1 MKNRV
6 FIQAAEQI
14 SMQQPMS
21 LQWMNSPECYE
32 GELYVR
38 SVDPVFRNYISG
50 NEVRRMGSV
59 MKRALV
65 TSLKVLSET
74 GIEHPDAIITGTCFG
89 CMDYT
94 NRFLNDMIENGEQ
107 TLSPTYFMQSTHN
120 TVGSTLGIYTKTHGY
135 NATYSHGGTSFEL
148 AVFDACM
155 QMWLGKIRTA
165 LVGGHDEM
173 IESFYSLFQKTGYV
187 GIPGMVPC
195 GEVSVSM
202 LLAAEKSANT
212 LCELAGICI
221 CHRPAI
227 DELRQKIEKMLVEA
241 GLSLPEVGAVMTG
254 INGNVKNDAF
264 YHTVVD
270 QLFKDK
276 LIMHYKHLF
285 GENFTAPAFSLYAS
299 AHCLHLGIVPPVLR
313 VSDAKGKEER
323 QIDNLLLINQEE
335 GKDVSVILLKRTL

>member
-6 FIQAAEQI
+6 YIQAAEQI
-14 SMQQPMS
+14 SMQQPLS
-21 LQWMNSPECYE
+21 LQWMESPECYD
-32 GELYVR
+32 GQLYVR
-38 SVDPVFRNYISG
+38 ALDPVFRNYISG
-50 NEVRRMGSV
+50 SEVRRMGSV

-65 TSLKVLSET
+65 TSLKVLSDA
-74 GIEHPDAIITGTCFG
+74 GVEHPDAIITGTCFG
-89 CMDYT
+89 CMEYT

-107 TLSPTYFMQSTHN
+107 TLSPTFFMQSTHN

-148 AVFDACM
+148 AVLDAWM
-155 QMWLGKIRTA
+155 QMQLGKIRTA

-173 IESFYSLFQKTGYV
+173 IESFYTLFQKTSYV

-202 LLAAEKSANT
+202 LLATEKSDNA
-212 LCELAGICI
+212 LCELAGISI

-227 DELRQKIEKMLVEA
+227 SVLKQKIEKMLAEA
-241 GLSLPEVGAVMTG
+241 GLSLREVGAVMTG
-254 INGNVKNDAF
+254 INGNEKNDAV
-264 YHTVVD
+264 YYAMID

-285 GENFTAPAFSLYAS
+285 GENFTAPAFSLYAA
-299 AHCLHLGIVPPVLR
+299 AHCLHQGVVPSVLCVADAGGI
-313 VSDAKGKEER
+313 KEKK
-323 QIDNLLLINQEE
+323 IDNLLLINQEE
-335 GKDVSVILLKRTL
+335 GKDISLILLKRAL